1 MLASGLARAL
11 CRERHRESAADGQRQ
26 AIFTSR
32 GRGRKGQRQ
41 AVSE

>member
-26 AIFTSR
+26 AIFTGRSR
-32 GRGRKGQRQ
+32 ERQGQKQ